1 MAYQLE
7 LDTYLYTEGP
17 EGIEGPG
24 GSYWSTI
31 SVSKDGVSVVQIEN
45 TKWPVL
51 RIHPQSNVLIRM
63 SPKLDY
69 GEYRF
74 PYIHKELKD
83 ESELGVVIFLDE
95 KTVEFYRKGIGFFRV
110 LKNGGML
117 FYGYRNNSNEI
128 FFEKITKRYNEVPLS
143 EVRKEVIDG
152 E

>member
-1 MAYQLE
+1 
-7 LDTYLYTEGP
+7 
-17 EGIEGPG
+17 
-24 GSYWSTI
+24 
-31 SVSKDGVSVVQIEN
+31 
-45 TKWPVL
+45 
-51 RIHPQSNVLIRM
+51 M